1 MNNKTCMK
9 LVVTFVVHNLLKM
22 RKMSF
27 FIGRYFLTFFLIFS
41 FSLVC
46 LSQNSMKPDY
56 QAYISKYKD
65 IAIREMKLY
74 KIPASITLAQGIIES
89 NCGLSP
95 LALDANN
102 HFGIKCHK
110 DWTGEKYY
118 YDDDEKQEC
127 FRKYIS
133 PEESFRDHSLF
144 LVNRPR
150 YAALFSLDSNDYTGW
165 AMGLKQAGYAT
176 NPQYPAILIRTIETN
191 RLYLFDTDKY
201 PVDSTASPAPVDESS
216 KQVLTQVN
224 SGNKLFK
231 AGYKMPLPSDFQWK
245 KDSPSGRKVYENN
258 GIPLVFA
265 QKGDTWY
272 SLAKEFNV
280 YASQL
285 QKENDMPASQP
296 IAIGQIIYLESKKR
310 KCGQSVHKFRDTDTL
325 YSISQEY
332 GIKLKLLLKYNKL
345 EEDTVL
351 NPGTIIHLHSPEKH
365 LF

>member
-1 MNNKTCMK
+1 
-9 LVVTFVVHNLLKM
+9 M

-27 FIGRYFLTFFLIFS
+27 FLNYSFLAFFLIF
-41 FSLVC
+41 FFPAIC
-46 LSQNSMKPDY
+46 LSQNNAKPDY
-56 QAYISKYKD
+56 NAYISLYKD
-65 IAIREMKLY
+65 IAIREMKLF

-95 LALDANN
+95 LATEANN

-110 DWTGEKYY
+110 DWTGEKFH

-127 FRKYIS
+127 FRKYNN

-176 NPQYPAILIRTIETN
+176 NPQYPSILIRTIEMN
-191 RLYLFDTDKY
+191 RLYIYDNANY
-201 PVDSTASPAPVDESS
+201 IGDSTNNQSPAIEEP
-216 KQVLTQVN
+216 TQ
-224 SGNKLFK
+224 SIPPISFGNKLFK
-231 AGYKMPLPSDFQWK
+231 PGYRMPAPADFK
-245 KDSPSGRKVYENN
+245 LRKESPSGRKVFENN

-285 QKENDMPASQP
+285 QKENDMPADLP
-296 IAIGQIIYLESKKR
+296 ISVGQIIYLEPKKR
-310 KCGQSVHKFRDTDTL
+310 KCSQSVHKFRDTDTFF
-325 YSISQEY
+325 SISQEY
-332 GIKLKLLLKYNKL
+332 GIKLKVLLKYNKL
-345 EEDTVL
+345 DEPSEL
-351 NPGTIIHLHSPEKH
+351 EPGTIIQLHSTEKH